1 MILLIDIVEILSR
14 FGTPARV
21 KVSLASEAP
30 RRASSAKAN
39 LTLRQLC
46 L

>member
-30 RRASSAKAN
+30 RRRVKPQ
-39 LTLRQLC
+39 RRI
-46 L
+46 